1 MAWEYKVVQGPMDR
15 SLNRIIT
22 EAELHK
28 FDEQGW
34 ELVTAFSTQ
43 GGISGTGTKEYE
55 RIYYIF
61 RRAKK

>member
-22 EAELHK
+22 EDELHK
-28 FDEQGW
+28 FDKERW

-61 RRAKK
+61 RRARK